1 MNKNKLLD
9 DFKKT
14 HHKILILEKEIE
26 ELKKKNELNYKRITV
41 FFTEENFLLLN
52 ERKRIENVSI
62 NKILNYSLW
71 DYEKNKLSNNDL
83 YSVIKSASDRLNSFL
98 ITVHKNKKINE
109 KDVSVLIKIIN
120 ELQNY
125 NYSFLIRKKSKSRRD
140 KKINLRLSENN
151 FLLLEKLK
159 NNFNLTSSDV
169 FNMIIE
175 NKLKS
180 YIYNFNNQ
188 KIFSLL
194 QRIFNNLNQAVS
206 ILKKQNLNYSEIVK
220 VQKKIYDIIQK

>member
-1 MNKNKLLD
+1 M
-9 DFKKT
+9 
-14 HHKILILEKEIE
+14 
-26 ELKKKNELNYKRITV
+26 
-41 FFTEENFLLLN
+41 
-52 ERKRIENVSI
+52 
-62 NKILNYSLW
+62 
-71 DYEKNKLSNNDL
+71 
-83 YSVIKSASDRLNSFL
+83 NSFL